1 MNDDR
6 YTLGWAN
13 IRKFDGEE
21 GGALQ
26 QALDDLAKI
35 APDLA
40 RYTVEYPFGD
50 IYSRPGL
57 EIKDRELINVAV
69 LTALGRL
76 PQLKLHIPG
85 ALNVGWTREQIVE
98 VITQMSVYAGFP
110 AALSAAF
117 TAKEV
122 FDEIDRQNS
131 R

>member
-6 YTLGWAN
+6 YTSGWAN

-50 IYSRPGL
+50 IYSRPSL

-69 LTALGRL
+69 LTA
-76 PQLKLHIPG
+76 
-85 ALNVGWTREQIVE
+85 
-98 VITQMSVYAGFP
+98 
-110 AALSAAF
+110 
-117 TAKEV
+117 
-122 FDEIDRQNS
+122 
-131 R
+131 

>member
-1 MNDDR
+1 MMIAIHQVGQTFESLMEKKEEH
-6 YTLGWAN
+6 YSKHWMILLKLLLTLHVIQSN
-13 IRKFDGEE
+13 IPLEIFT
-21 GGALQ
+21 
-26 QALDDLAKI
+26 LDL
-35 APDLA
+35 
-40 RYTVEYPFGD
+40 
-50 IYSRPGL
+50 SL